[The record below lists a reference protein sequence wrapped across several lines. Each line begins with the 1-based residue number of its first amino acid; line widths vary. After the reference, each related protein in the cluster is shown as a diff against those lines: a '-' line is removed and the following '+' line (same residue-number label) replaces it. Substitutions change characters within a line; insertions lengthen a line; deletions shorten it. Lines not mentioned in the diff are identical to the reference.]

1 MLQLLLVCL
10 LDQVIAAS
18 LVGIDKALSKVGQ
31 HTWSAHH
38 AGPDPR
44 TTSGF
49 DGVVQVGCV
58 WSAWIL
64 EGGHRVPSSIRR
76 RRECHLIAFRLFFS
90 SFRQLL
96 WGLCRDLYRGYTG
109 RC

>member
-10 LDQVIAAS
+10 PNQVIAGS
-18 LVGIDKALSKVGQ
+18 LVGIHKALSKVGQ

-38 AGPDPR
+38 ASTDPR

-49 DGVVQVGCV
+49 DGVVQVSWI
-58 WSAWIL
+58 WSAWIF

-76 RRECHLIAFRLFFS
+76 RRECDLITFRVFNIKLYAAPVG
-90 SFRQLL
+90 
-96 WGLCRDLYRGYTG
+96 WCRDVYRGYTS